1 MSQKITLSNADKK
14 HLPKIKSLLLQGKSQ
29 VEISVA
35 LGLRRETVN
44 RKIRRWMQTEDFEQ
58 WLKEVWLDLYREVRH
73 DNPVEA
79 FRQISKI
86 LGRVL
91 EKKPSLAEQIREIE
105 IRWEDDESE
114 INDKVQAS
122 SRAKTVSP

>member
-1 MSQKITLSNADKK
+1 MSQKITLSNADRK

-91 EKKPSLAEQIREIE
+91 DKKTSLAEQIREIE
-105 IRWEDDESE
+105 IRWEKDEE
-114 INDKVQAS
+114 KKVQTANS
-122 SRAKTVSP
+122 ST